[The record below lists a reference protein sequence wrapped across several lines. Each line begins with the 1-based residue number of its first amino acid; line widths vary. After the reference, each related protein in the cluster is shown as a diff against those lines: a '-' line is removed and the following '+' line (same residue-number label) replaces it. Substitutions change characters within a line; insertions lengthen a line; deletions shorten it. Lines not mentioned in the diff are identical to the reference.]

1 MFEVQVKLASLTDS
15 TQTEELSLLVDT
27 GATLSWIPRH
37 ILEQASEGGAHRKFG
52 RLYVAVAILGVIL
65 GIIAVT
71 SWVAHRRYELRA
83 AFDKV
88 HLGASKSEVVRQ
100 LGRPWKVSR
109 CGVTF
114 GDGSPPGCVEEVIYR
129 APFATRTPR
138 YWSFQF
144 DAEGKLMSKWEDLSP

>member
-1 MFEVQVKLASLTDS
+1 MSLVEVPGKVHDRTLDDPEL
-15 TQTEELSLLVDT
+15 QTTINLRT
-27 GATLSWIPRH
+27 
-37 ILEQASEGGAHRKFG
+37 F
-52 RLYVAVAILGVIL
+52 AILGVIL

-71 SWVAHRRYELRA
+71 GWVAHRRYELRA

-114 GDGSPPGCVEEVIYR
+114 GDGSPPGCAEEVIYR
-129 APFATRTPR
+129 APSATRIPR